1 MYKGIRVS
9 KEILKQAEDW
19 STFSGNQFSIRN
31 DSNKMITSN
40 IAEIV
45 FSQKYPE
52 ALRISDTDRNAD
64 FLLKGKRVDVKC
76 KERNVFCKP
85 SFEVSVEARQKDY
98 DVDWYVFYS
107 YNIKASKLEFLGW
120 MDKESYYKKAKLYK
134 KGDCMDNNNWVVSV
148 DCYNLKI
155 HELIRVKI

>member
-1 MYKGIRVS
+1 MFERTEIGD
-9 KEILKQAEDW
+9 EILKQAEEW

-52 ALRISDTDRNAD
+52 AIRISDTDRNAD

-76 KERNVFCKP
+76 KERNVFCKK
-85 SFEVSVEARQKDY
+85 SFDVSVEARQKYY

-107 YNIKASKLEFLGW
+107 YNIKSSELEFLGW
-120 MDKESYYKKAKLYK
+120 MDKEGYYKKANLYK
-134 KGDCMDNNNWVVSV
+134 KGDCMDFNNWVVSV

-155 HELIRVKI
+155 KNLIRKNE